1 MINYQNLYGLTSR
14 KPQCQDFTLALQ
26 NQSKRE
32 EERRAHE
39 EMGHTIVSPR
49 RVVNGMRTWEERV
62 VIKTHPKYLNT
73 HSTKIDFE
81 QNLIIF

>member
-1 MINYQNLYGLTSR
+1 M
-14 KPQCQDFTLALQ
+14 LALQ

-81 QNLIIF
+81 QNLIIFWQIYPSFIYYKWIKISIS